1 MLDGWEGVLVGFAK
15 YGGDSE
21 GAVGSMC
28 YIWTG
33 SWLEDSQI
41 LHLVKEFGAFLD
53 EFLSRGVGFEID
65 VFAGAA
71 VVAHPS

>member
-1 MLDGWEGVLVGFAK
+1 M
-15 YGGDSE
+15 
-21 GAVGSMC
+21 
-28 YIWTG
+28 
-33 SWLEDSQI
+33 EDSQI

-71 VVAHPS
+71 VVAHPL